1 MADGEGLGTLPLTT
15 PLPRFRIWNLVFSF
29 SLQGPLHVFRFSLHS
44 PRSSCLYVFLL
55 F

>member
-1 MADGEGLGTLPLTT
+1 MADGQGLGTLLFTT
-15 PLPRFRIWNLVFSF
+15 PLPRFRIWNLVFLF
-29 SLQGPLHVFRFSLHS
+29 SLQGPLYVFRFSLRS